1 LFKKI
6 ISYIQRRRDLFKRFT
21 NLRAQLLAIDEKR
34 VDSREVFATFMG
46 SRLNLRTSKFGDELD
61 NVGLYLQEA
70 TIVSLILGIFAV
82 YNGRRERREI
92 ERRIERGGDCE
103 AH

>member
-34 VDSREVFATFMG
+34 VDSREVFATFVG
-46 SRLNLRTSKFGDELD
+46 SRLNLRTSKFGDGFD

-82 YNGRRERREI
+82 YNGRKKEERLSGE
-92 ERRIERGGDCE
+92 
-103 AH
+103 